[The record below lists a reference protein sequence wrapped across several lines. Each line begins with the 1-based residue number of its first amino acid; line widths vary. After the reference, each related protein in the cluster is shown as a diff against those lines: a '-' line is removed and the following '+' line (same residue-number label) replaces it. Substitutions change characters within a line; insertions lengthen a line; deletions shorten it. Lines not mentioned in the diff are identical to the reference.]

1 MKRADDF
8 VASCAIAAGAVISV
22 IFFRRIT
29 IYPVAVASLLPVTA
43 VIVYALLRT
52 VGTRSAPRHVQG
64 PIALIGCHVVAF
76 IIGLHVLTVCNLAGV
91 AWAHALGPRA
101 AVVLLG
107 AAIVAIGNLLPR
119 LRPNLALGIRT
130 TQSLDDTRLW
140 SRVHR
145 LTGRGAVALGVV
157 TCVAGLSLRG
167 NMIGPVVSVTAIALA
182 VSIGLAYRRYA
193 HD

>member
-1 MKRADDF
+1 MKRADDY
-8 VASCAIAAGAVISV
+8 VASCAIAVGGVISV

-29 IYPVAVASLLPVTA
+29 IYPVAVASLLPATA

-52 VGTRSAPRHVQG
+52 MGARSAPRHVQG

-91 AWAHALGPRA
+91 AWAHAMGPRA

-119 LRPNLALGIRT
+119 LRPNLAFGIRT
-130 TQSLDDTRLW
+130 TQSLSDTRLW

-145 LTGRGAVALGVV
+145 LAGRGAVALGVV
-157 TCVAGLSLRG
+157 ICVAGLSLRG
-167 NMIGPVVSVTAIALA
+167 NTIGPVVSVSAIVLA
-182 VSIGLAYRRYA
+182 VSLGLAYRRYA

>member
-1 MKRADDF
+1 MKRVNDY
-8 VASCAIAAGAVISV
+8 VASCVIAAGGLIGVML
-22 IFFRRIT
+22 FGRIT
-29 IYPVAVASLLPVTA
+29 VYPVAVVSLLPATA
-43 VIVYALLRT
+43 AIVYALLRT
-52 VGTRSAPRHVQG
+52 VGERSAPRRTQG
-64 PIALIGCHVVAF
+64 PIAVIGCHVVAF

-91 AWAHALGPRA
+91 AWARALGPRA

-107 AAIVAIGNLLPR
+107 IVIVAAANVLPL

-130 TQSLDDTRLW
+130 TQSLDDRRLW
-140 SRVHR
+140 SRMHR
-145 LTGRGAVALGVV
+145 LVGHRAVVLGCV

-167 NMIGPVVSVTAIALA
+167 DMIGPVISVTAIALA